1 MAAAE
6 PGTVWEGYTLAA
18 HLRDLG
24 PGAIVSLE
32 VRYVAPP
39 RPGPPRRRRRTR
51 EPEPLE
57 RLPGQAAQ
65 SVEWVSFYDH
75 GIQTTP
81 STSLVLIRGQP
92 GHDRD
97 VLAVVDLEPHAL
109 RARGGVGLIRQLERS
124 RGGAGAFFDRLA
136 QELGHDDLGAAHR
149 FKVYLLGYEGEPGV
163 WPAT

>member
-81 STSLVLIRGQP
+81 STSL
-92 GHDRD
+92 
-97 VLAVVDLEPHAL
+97 

-124 RGGAGAFFDRLA
+124 RGGVGAFFDRLA
-136 QELGHDDLGAAHR
+136 RELGHDDLGAAHR